1 MPLSMAVP
9 GTPARVNCVRGKD
22 EVRRFLENLG
32 FVVTAE
38 QNHYKFTYF
47 GDSRYM
53 TVFAKTPSDK
63 RAGKNSA
70 SDAARMA
77 F

>member
-32 FVVTAE
+32 FVPGTPVTVITETGGNLIVAVRDA
-38 QNHYKFTYF
+38 HVAI
-47 GDSRYM
+47 SR
-53 TVFAKTPSDK
+53 
-63 RAGKNSA
+63 G
-70 SDAARMA
+70 MA
-77 F
+77 NKILVC

>member
-32 FVVTAE
+32 FVPGTPVTVITETGGNLIVA
-38 QNHYKFTYF
+38 
-47 GDSRYM
+47 
-53 TVFAKTPSDK
+53 V
-63 RAGKNSA
+63 
-70 SDAARMA
+70 SDARVAISRGMA
-77 F
+77 NKILVC

>member
-32 FVVTAE
+32 FVPGTPVTVITETGGNLIVAVR
-38 QNHYKFTYF
+38 
-47 GDSRYM
+47 DARVAISR
-53 TVFAKTPSDK
+53 
-63 RAGKNSA
+63 G
-70 SDAARMA
+70 MA
-77 F
+77 NKILVC

>member
-32 FVVTAE
+32 FVPGTPVTVITETGGNLIVAVR
-38 QNHYKFTYF
+38 
-47 GDSRYM
+47 DARVASSR
-53 TVFAKTPSDK
+53 
-63 RAGKNSA
+63 G
-70 SDAARMA
+70 MA
-77 F
+77 NKILVC